1 MTYSPEIEKALSLFA
16 TEQGVDR
23 DEAISRIL
31 RDWLLNEGYLFSGEE
46 GMPPQQ
52 LNSSND
58 G

>member
-16 TEQGVDR
+16 SEQNMDK

-31 RDWLLNEGYLFSGEE
+31 RDWLMNEGYLFSGDE
-46 GMPPQQ
+46 GTPPQH